1 MIRSIVPGCGRTGVR
16 TRHGR
21 HESCLQALPS
31 RNAEVQQHLPW
42 LKVGADASQPKTKP
56 KKETVQAAEEIDQPV
71 AEVRKMRRAKGV
83 ATFRTNA
90 GSILT

>member
-1 MIRSIVPGCGRTGVR
+1 M
-16 TRHGR
+16 
-21 HESCLQALPS
+21 
-31 RNAEVQQHLPW
+31 PW